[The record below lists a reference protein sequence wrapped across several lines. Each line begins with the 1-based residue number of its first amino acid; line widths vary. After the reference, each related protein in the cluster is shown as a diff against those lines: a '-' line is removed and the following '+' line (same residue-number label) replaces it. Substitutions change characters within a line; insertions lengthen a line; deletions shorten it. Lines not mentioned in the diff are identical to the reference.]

1 MEKITIDLKAG
12 KSVYFASDMH
22 LGAGGFL
29 RTRAKERLLLRWMDR
44 IRPDCGALVLCGDV
58 FDFWYEWKKVV
69 PKGYVRL
76 LGKLAQWTDEG
87 IPVYFFSGNHDMWA
101 KDYFARELGVG
112 MFHEPR
118 EFDIS
123 GKKFF
128 VGHGDGLG
136 PKDHRF
142 KMMKAVFKNPVV
154 RWLFSHLLHPDFAMR
169 TADYFSRRSRA
180 ATGCSQNTYLGDEN
194 EWLYQF
200 CVDTLKGQHYDYFVF
215 GHRHLPI
222 DKPLAGGARYI
233 NLGDW
238 ITFYTYGQWDG
249 KQFALKTCPHDGL

>member
-12 KSVYFASDMH
+12 ESVYFASDMH
-22 LGAGGFL
+22 LGSGGFL
-29 RTRAKERLLLRWMDR
+29 RTREKEKLLLRWMDR

-101 KDYFARELGVG
+101 KDYFARELGVE

-123 GKKFF
+123 GKRFF

-142 KMMKAVFKNPVV
+142 KMMKAVFKNPVA

-180 ATGCSQNTYLGDEN
+180 ATGCSQNTYLATRTSGCTSSASIRSRN
-194 EWLYQF
+194 SITTISSS
-200 CVDTLKGQHYDYFVF
+200 DT
-215 GHRHLPI
+215 
-222 DKPLAGGARYI
+222 A
-233 NLGDW
+233 
-238 ITFYTYGQWDG
+238 
-249 KQFALKTCPHDGL
+249 TCPSTSRLRVGRGTSTWATGSRSTPTGSGTGRSLF